1 MGSESIFQSQT
12 STSPRTIDSAPISSV
27 LTLTE
32 MAALLR
38 IPKATMYKLAQ
49 LGRVPAFKVGKHWR
63 FLRRDVE
70 EWLAAHSAKAISVE
84 VGER

>member
-1 MGSESIFQSQT
+1 M
-12 STSPRTIDSAPISSV
+12 DVPI
-27 LTLTE
+27 LTVTE

-70 EWLAAHSAKAISVE
+70 EWLAANSAATASVCPTNPAAQDHL
-84 VGER
+84 GRMAKTAAQ

>member
-1 MGSESIFQSQT
+1 MDAQI
-12 STSPRTIDSAPISSV
+12 
-27 LTLTE
+27 LTVTE

-70 EWLAAHSAKAISVE
+70 EWLVAHSAAPASVSPTKPAAQDYL
-84 VGER
+84 GRMAKTATQ

>member
-1 MGSESIFQSQT
+1 MDAQI
-12 STSPRTIDSAPISSV
+12 
-27 LTLTE
+27 LTVTE

-70 EWLAAHSAKAISVE
+70 GWLAAHSAATTAVSPAKSAE
-84 VGER
+84 QDHLGRMANTAAQ

>member
-1 MGSESIFQSQT
+1 
-12 STSPRTIDSAPISSV
+12 
-27 LTLTE
+27 